1 MAFKTPKLNKKLAEV
16 SAVLP
21 IEVVSELEPVVRVGQ
36 ILGSRAKAASQ
47 YDGYRFSKENPNP
60 NWV

>member
-16 SAVLP
+16 AAVLP

-36 ILGSRAKAASQ
+36 VLGSRAKVESQ
-47 YDGYRFSKENPNP
+47 YDKYRFSKDNPNP
-60 NWV
+60 NWA